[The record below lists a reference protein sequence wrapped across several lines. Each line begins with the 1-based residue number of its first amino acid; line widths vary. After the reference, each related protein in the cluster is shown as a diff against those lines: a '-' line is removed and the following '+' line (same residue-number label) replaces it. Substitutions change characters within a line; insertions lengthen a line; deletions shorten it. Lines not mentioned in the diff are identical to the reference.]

1 MRTTDNSKSEILVSQ
16 LDIIL
21 PLCYNKVKRIK
32 DLN

>member
-1 MRTTDNSKSEILVSQ
+1 MLLTADITKSYGNAI
-16 LDIIL
+16 DIIL